1 MSAETLS
8 ASLEDYLEAI
18 YHLVAEK
25 QAARV
30 KDISKRLKVN
40 YSSVTGALKAL
51 SERKLVN
58 YAPYELVTLT
68 PQGEVLARDVVRRH
82 EVLSD
87 FFVKVLAID
96 EKHADESAC
105 KMEHAVSPKILER
118 FVEFVEFVDTCP
130 RGGTKWIKGFG
141 YHCDHDDTMES
152 CEKCVSGI
160 LDELKDKRQENK
172 GKEHMTIQL
181 NELEPGLKGRIVK
194 IGRKGDAR
202 RRIAEMGVTPGSLI
216 EVERVA
222 PMGDPIEVKI
232 KGYHLSLRKNDAS
245 KITVEKL

>member
-1 MSAETLS
+1 MSVETLS
-8 ASLEDYLEAI
+8 ASLEDYLEVI
-18 YHLVAEK
+18 YHLIAEK

-58 YAPYELVTLT
+58 YAPYALVTLT
-68 PQGEVLARDVVRRH
+68 PKGEVLAKDVIRRH
-82 EVLSD
+82 ETLRD
-87 FFVKVLAID
+87 FFIKVLTVE
-96 EKHADESAC
+96 EKHADEAAC
-105 KMEHAVSPKILER
+105 EMEHAVSPQIVER
-118 FVEFVEFVDTCP
+118 FVQFVEFVEICP

-141 YHCDHDDTMES
+141 YHCDHDGTMES

-160 LDELKDKRQENK
+160 LDELKEKRQDSK
-172 GKEHMTIQL
+172 RKQHMTIPL
-181 NELEPGLKGRIVK
+181 NELEPGLKGRVVK
-194 IGRKGDAR
+194 IGRQGDAR
-202 RRIAEMGVTPGSLI
+202 RRIAEMGVTPGSII

-222 PMGDPIEVKI
+222 PLGDPIEVKI
-232 KGYHLSLRKNDAS
+232 KGYHLSLRKDEAS

>member
-1 MSAETLS
+1 MSGETLS
-8 ASLEDYLEAI
+8 ASLEDYLEVI
-18 YHLVAEK
+18 YHLIAEK
-25 QAARV
+25 QTARV

-51 SERKLVN
+51 AERKLVN

-68 PQGEVLARDVVRRH
+68 RQGEVLARDVIRRH
-82 EVLSD
+82 EVLRD
-87 FFVKVLAID
+87 FFIKVLAIN

-118 FVEFVEFVDTCP
+118 FVEFVDFVETCP
-130 RGGTKWIKGFG
+130 RGGVKWIKGFG

-152 CEKCVSGI
+152 CEKCVSSI
-160 LDELKDKRQENK
+160 LDELKEKRRNSEGRQR
-172 GKEHMTIQL
+172 MTVQL

-194 IGRKGDAR
+194 IGRQGDAR
-202 RRIAEMGVTPGSLI
+202 RRIAEMGITPGSLV

-222 PMGDPIEVKI
+222 PLGDPIEVKVR
-232 KGYHLSLRKNDAS
+232 GYHLSLRKDEAK

>member
-1 MSAETLS
+1 MPAETLS
-8 ASLEDYLEAI
+8 ASLEDYLEVI
-18 YHLVAEK
+18 YHLISEK

-51 SERKLVN
+51 AERKLVN

-68 PQGEVLARDVVRRH
+68 SQGEVLARDVIRRH
-82 EVLSD
+82 EVLRD
-87 FFVKVLAID
+87 FFIKVLAVE
-96 EKHADESAC
+96 EKHADEAAC
-105 KMEHAVSPKILER
+105 EMEHAVSPRILER
-118 FVEFVEFVDTCP
+118 FIEFVEFVETCP
-130 RGGTKWIKGFG
+130 RGGVNWIKGFG

-152 CEKCVSGI
+152 CEKCVSEI
-160 LDELKDKRQENK
+160 LDELKEKKQDIE
-172 GKEHMTIQL
+172 GKQRVTVQL

-194 IGRKGDAR
+194 IGRQGDAR

-222 PMGDPIEVKI
+222 PLGDPIEVKV
-232 KGYHLSLRKNDAS
+232 KGYHLSLRKDEAK

>member
-1 MSAETLS
+1 MSTETLS

-18 YHLVAEK
+18 YHLIAEK

-30 KDISKRLKVN
+30 KDISTRLKVN

-68 PQGEVLARDVVRRH
+68 PQGEVVARDVVRRH

-96 EKHADESAC
+96 EKHADEAAC

-130 RGGTKWIKGFG
+130 RGGAEWKKGIG
-141 YHCDHDDTMES
+141 YFCGQYENIEKSKQCRITNSS
-152 CEKCVSGI
+152 CK
-160 LDELKDKRQENK
+160 KAKTNKRQEK
-172 GKEHMTIQL
+172 
-181 NELEPGLKGRIVK
+181 
-194 IGRKGDAR
+194 A
-202 RRIAEMGVTPGSLI
+202 
-216 EVERVA
+216 
-222 PMGDPIEVKI
+222 
-232 KGYHLSLRKNDAS
+232 
-245 KITVEKL
+245 

>member
-1 MSAETLS
+1 MTVETLS

-18 YHLVAEK
+18 YHLIAEK

-51 SERKLVN
+51 AERRLVN

-68 PQGEVLARDVVRRH
+68 PRGESLARDVIRRH
-82 EVLSD
+82 EVLRD
-87 FFVKVLAID
+87 FFIKVLAID
-96 EKHADESAC
+96 KEHADEAAC
-105 KMEHAVSPKILER
+105 EMEHAVSPKILER
-118 FVEFVEFVDTCP
+118 FLEFVEFVETCP
-130 RGGTKWIKGFG
+130 RGGVKWIKGFG

-152 CEKCVSGI
+152 CETCVSGI
-160 LDELKDKRQENK
+160 LDELKEKRQENK
-172 GKEHMTIQL
+172 GREHMTLQL
-181 NELEPGLKGRIVK
+181 NELQPGLKGRIIK
-194 IGRKGDAR
+194 IDRKGDAR
-202 RRIAEMGVTPGSLI
+202 RRIAEMGVTPGSLV

-222 PMGDPIEVKI
+222 PLGDPIEVKI
-232 KGYHLSLRKNDAS
+232 KGYHLSLRKDDAS